1 MPRRSPD
8 VVYRDE
14 DGHCLAPEF
23 IRGCRAGLAPPNQ
36 WLAPRPAWG
45 LPGKAV

>member
-14 DGHCLAPEF
+14 AGHCLAPEF
-23 IRGCRAGLAPPNQ
+23 IRGS
-36 WLAPRPAWG
+36 
-45 LPGKAV
+45 